1 MFGCVFIEL
10 IDWYNQYQLLL
21 IVQQPLLRSF
31 LIDDDV
37 DRKLPPRGNK
47 FCHYGSVTK
56 DHQVPVYLCGGV
68 RYDHTMT
75 HDTVRRCSNLTSYT
89 MRGCRYI
96 NDNSVMIRLCY
107 VVCALLQCTIKTG
120 HAFHP
125 LHRSVVTHHPLPPHR
140 SRTVPAHTSTD
151 MMMAWTTTD
160 IDVVSSA
167 LNLPLI
173 TQTIAVATSQ
183 SQTEPWVQ
191 PLSNVLD
198 PFLNFMSFAMLSR
211 VVLSWYPEIVA
222 SNVDTT
228 SGSNSDENIA
238 GTPAPQQQQ
247 QQQPPSSPEEITK
260 TESSEESD
268 TVVPQLTTATTT
280 KSEKTS
286 LPIWIT
292 LIVIPTQP
300 LLQAVK
306 DIVPPAFGVDITPVF
321 WLAIFTFIHE
331 ILLGQQGLLTMK
343 IKYGI

>member
-1 MFGCVFIEL
+1 MTPFDETGT
-10 IDWYNQYQLLL
+10 
-21 IVQQPLLRSF
+21 QQS
-31 LIDDDV
+31 
-37 DRKLPPRGNK
+37 
-47 FCHYGSVTK
+47 Y
-56 DHQVPVYLCGGV
+56 
-68 RYDHTMT
+68 
-75 HDTVRRCSNLTSYT
+75 TSYS

-107 VVCALLQCTIKTG
+107 IICALLQCTIRTG
-120 HAFHP
+120 HAFRP
-125 LHRSVVTHHPLPPHR
+125 LHRSVVTHHPFPTHR
-140 SRTVPAHTSTD
+140 SRSRTIPAHTSTD

-167 LNLPLI
+167 FNIPLI

-222 SNVDTT
+222 SNADTT
-228 SGSNSDENIA
+228 TDSNSDENIEQ
-238 GTPAPQQQQ
+238 TPAPQQQ
-247 QQQPPSSPEEITK
+247 PPSSSEEIIK